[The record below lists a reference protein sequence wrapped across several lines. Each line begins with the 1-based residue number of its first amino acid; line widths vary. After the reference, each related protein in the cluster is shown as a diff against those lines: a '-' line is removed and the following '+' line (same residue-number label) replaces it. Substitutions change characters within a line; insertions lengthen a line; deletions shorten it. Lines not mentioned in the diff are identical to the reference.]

1 MLSMAKLLN
10 SCDTDSADL
19 VRDRETMMASP
30 RRRILPP
37 RAARLRAGLPA
48 LALAAALAMP
58 PLLGSPP
65 VLAATPGVHAEEIV
79 RFPSLDADLTS
90 GAPTPLT
97 GRFLRPRADGP
108 YPTVV
113 LLHGCSGLYAKTGRV
128 SARHIDWALTLRE
141 QGYAVL
147 MVDSFGPRGVAEVCT
162 VKDRPVRAT
171 EERKRDAWAALA
183 YLRARSDVDSDRIAL
198 MGWSQGAGTVLA
210 AYGPGGQGN
219 GFRAAIAFYP
229 GCRTP
234 LMDADW
240 QPEGPLLMLLGGKDE
255 WAPAERC
262 LELASREPV
271 KERTEV
277 VVYPDAHH
285 GFDSPHSPLR
295 KRRNLATAP
304 AGEAT
309 VGTDESA
316 RKDAIER
323 VSAFLAERLRG

>member
-1 MLSMAKLLN
+1 
-10 SCDTDSADL
+10 
-19 VRDRETMMASP
+19 MMVSP
-30 RRRILPP
+30 RRRTLPP
-37 RAARLRAGLPA
+37 RAHRTYAGFPA
-48 LALAAALAMP
+48 LALAAALSLPFLSGPAP
-58 PLLGSPP
+58 AH
-65 VLAATPGVHAEEIV
+65 AAAPGVHAEEIV

-97 GRFLRPRADGP
+97 GRFLRPKSGPKSDGP

-128 SARHIDWALTLRE
+128 SARHIDWALTLRA

-147 MVDSFGPRGVAEVCT
+147 MVDSFGPRGVEEVCT

-183 YLRARSDVDSDRIAL
+183 YLRARGDVDGDRIAL

-234 LMDADW
+234 LNDAGW

-255 WAPAERC
+255 WTPAERC

-295 KRRNLATAP
+295 KRHNLATAP

-316 RKDAIER
+316 RRDAIER

>member
-1 MLSMAKLLN
+1 MRA
-10 SCDTDSADL
+10 TDSADFA
-19 VRDRETMMASP
+19 RDRETMMASP
-30 RRRILPP
+30 RRRALPP
-37 RAARLRAGLPA
+37 RLLPPT
-48 LALAAALAMP
+48 LALAAALALP
-58 PLLGSPP
+58 PLLASPP
-65 VLAATPGVHAEEIV
+65 AVAATPGVHAEEIV

-90 GAPTPLT
+90 GAPTALT
-97 GRFLRPRADGP
+97 GRFLRPKADGP

-113 LLHGCSGLYAKTGRV
+113 LLHGCSGLYANTGRV
-128 SARHIDWALTLRE
+128 LARHIDWALTLRE

-210 AYGPGGQGN
+210 AYGLGGQGN

-234 LMDADW
+234 LGDADW

-255 WAPAERC
+255 WTPAERC
-262 LELASREPV
+262 LELANREPV

-304 AGEAT
+304 AGEAM

-323 VSAFLAERLRG
+323 VTAFLAERLRG